1 MDLPPY
7 IVRDFSQALVMAGSG
22 LSNGVDPD
30 QRGKWRGRD
39 QVGGEMVVF
48 QISFSCLFYL
58 GQYFSRKP
66 GMPLYLVKFLTCWLF
81 SSLLLFHEFSKA
93 ACTNALGLSM
103 RTTSINIM

>member
-7 IVRDFSQALVMAGSG
+7 IVRDFSQALVMAGSR

-48 QISFSCLFYL
+48 QIFQLFVLFGAIFLQETWYAPISCEV
-58 GQYFSRKP
+58 SD
-66 GMPLYLVKFLTCWLF
+66 
-81 SSLLLFHEFSKA
+81 LLAFQ
-93 ACTNALGLSM
+93 LSV
-103 RTTSINIM
+103 TLSCIF